1 MAASPSPSALFASLH
16 IVRSGYRRPPKAENR
31 MRELFDE
38 VAGQSPLDPQEAV
51 RRATRTPQRKRFYTS
66 AGVGET
72 DGGFSVT
79 LDGRPIKTPSGKIVI
94 APKRE
99 IAEVIAAEWQA
110 QQEII
115 DPLTMPLTRLANS
128 VVEAVADRIEAVA
141 DDIEKYLGS
150 DLLFYRAGHPEG
162 LVAREATHWDPI
174 VFWAAETLGAH
185 FMLAEG
191 IVHVR
196 QPETAIA
203 SARAAFPD
211 DPWSIAALHVVTTL
225 TGSALLALAL
235 THGVRDPEQIW
246 AAAHVDEDWN
256 IEKWGIDDEVAA
268 RRAARLVDFQAATRI
283 LKALKP

>member
-1 MAASPSPSALFASLH
+1 
-16 IVRSGYRRPPKAENR
+16 

-79 LDGRPIKTPSGKIVI
+79 LDGKPIKTPSGKIVI

-99 IAEVIAAEWQA
+99 IAEAIAAEWQA

-128 VVEAVADRIEAVA
+128 VVEAVADRIDAVA

-150 DLLFYRAGHPEG
+150 DLLFYRAGNPER
-162 LVAREATHWDPI
+162 LVAREAAHWDPI

-211 DPWSIAALHVVTTL
+211 DPWSIAALHVVTTI

-235 THGVRDPEQIW
+235 AHGVREPHQIW

-256 IEKWGIDDEVAA
+256 IEKWGTDEEVAA
-268 RRAARLVDFQAATRI
+268 RRAARLVDFQAATKI
-283 LKALKP
+283 LNALKG